1 MRLIFTILLTIFYT
15 KGVLMSAELTTI
27 KVDGVEVP
35 IVFEHSNIIPTINL
49 QLTFRDSGS
58 LEDGSL
64 AGLAKVS
71 SILLGEGTKKLGA
84 TKFAEKLES
93 KAINL
98 NVGSGIETFSF
109 DVSALK
115 SEFPSSIKLLREL
128 INDPN
133 LDNEVLSKVK
143 NRQISKLLSKKSDYD
158 YIANTELK
166 KLLFDKTPI
175 GRPTTGDIEGIK
187 KIEIKDVKRFL
198 DSHLNLSRLIVLAG
212 GDISLDELKKMIK
225 PLLKTLPNGKSFH
238 TPFFEASAKEKIEE
252 KDRDTQQAYIY
263 FGSPFDMKPDNKEYY
278 KAKVAAFI
286 LGSSGFGSR
295 MMEEIRVKRG
305 LAYSAYMR
313 FIVHK
318 SHSYAF
324 GYLQTKVESQEEAV
338 EVVKEVV
345 SGFVKDG
352 VTQKE
357 LDDAKK
363 FILGSEPLRN
373 ETLSQRLSRAF
384 DEYYK
389 GLPLGYHKDEL
400 ELIKN
405 LELKDINEFI
415 KNHSEIEK
423 LSFSIVTKK

>member
-1 MRLIFTILLTIFYT
+1 MRLIFTILLTIFYA
-15 KGVLMSAELTTI
+15 KGVLMSAELTSI

-35 IVFEHSNIIPTINL
+35 IVFEHSNNIPAINL

-64 AGLAKVS
+64 PGLAKVS
-71 SILLGEGTKKLGA
+71 SMLLGEGTKKLGA
-84 TKFAEKLES
+84 TKFAQKLES

-98 NVGSGIETFSF
+98 SIGSGIETFLF
-109 DVSALK
+109 DISALK
-115 SEFPSSIKLLREL
+115 SEFPSGIKLLKEL

-133 LDNEVLSKVK
+133 LDDEVLSSVK
-143 NRQISKLLSKKSDYD
+143 ERQISKLLSKKSDYD

-166 KLLFDKTPI
+166 KLLFSETPI
-175 GRPTTGDIEGIK
+175 GRPTTGDVDSIK
-187 KIEIKDVKRFL
+187 KIETKDVKKFL
-198 DSHLNLSRLIVLAG
+198 DSHINLSRLIVLAG
-212 GDISLDELKKMIK
+212 GDISLDALEKMIK
-225 PLLKTLPNGKSFH
+225 PLLKTLPKGKSFH
-238 TPFFEASAKEKIEE
+238 TPFFEASAKEKLEE

-263 FGSPFDMKPDNKEYY
+263 FGSPFYLKPDSKEYY

-313 FIVHK
+313 FNVNK
-318 SHSYAF
+318 SNSYAF
-324 GYLQTKVESQEEAV
+324 GYLQTKLESQKEAV

-352 VTQKE
+352 VSQKE

-405 LELKDINEFI
+405 LKLKDINEFI

>member
-1 MRLIFTILLTIFYT
+1 MRVILAFLLTIFYL
-15 KGVLMSAELTTI
+15 KGVLMSAELASI

-35 IVFEHSNIIPTINL
+35 IVFEHSSNIPTVNL

-98 NVGSGIETFSF
+98 SVGSGIETFLF

-115 SEFPSSIKLLREL
+115 SEFPSSIKLLKEL

-133 LDNEVLSKVK
+133 LDSEILEKVK
-143 NRQISKLLSKKSDYD
+143 NRQISRLLSKKSDYD
-158 YIANTELK
+158 YIANTNLK
-166 KLLFDKTPI
+166 KLLFAKTPI
-175 GRPTTGDIEGIK
+175 GRPTTGDVESIK
-187 KIEIKDVKRFL
+187 KIEIKDIKDFL
-198 DSHLNLSRLIVLAG
+198 ASHLNLKRLIVLAG
-212 GDISLDELKKMIK
+212 GDISLSDLKKQII
-225 PLLKTLPNGKSFH
+225 PLLKTLPKGKGFE
-238 TPFFEASAKEKIEE
+238 TPFFEASAKEKMDE

-263 FGSPFDMKPDNKEYY
+263 FGSPFYMKPDSEEFY

-313 FIVHK
+313 FNVHK

-324 GYLQTKVESQEEAV
+324 GYLQTKIESQKDAV
-338 EVVKEVV
+338 SVVKEVV
-345 SGFVKDG
+345 ENFVENG

-363 FILGSEPLRN
+363 FIQGSEPLRN
-373 ETLSQRLSRAF
+373 ETLSQRLGRAF

-389 GLPLGYHKDEL
+389 GLPLGYHEKEL
-400 ELIKN
+400 ELISKLK
-405 LELKDINEFI
+405 LEELNEFI